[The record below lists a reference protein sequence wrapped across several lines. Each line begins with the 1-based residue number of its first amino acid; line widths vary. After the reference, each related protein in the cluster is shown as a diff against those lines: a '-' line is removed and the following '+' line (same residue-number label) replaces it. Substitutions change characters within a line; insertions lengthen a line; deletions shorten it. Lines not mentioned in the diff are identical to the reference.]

1 MIQFNF
7 KRFSK
12 LARWSL
18 TNDRGF
24 YLKNFLNVFVVLT
37 LLFLCFTTNFI
48 KINGHGQNYGPCCFA
63 AFIMFMI
70 TIITG
75 PSWMFSSM
83 KSEHE
88 RQALLMLPASNLEKY
103 LMRYSTWLLLLPL
116 YIVAFFAADLIQYV
130 VNVLFGHDGVMFVT
144 TAMKDI
150 VNGFMRGISP
160 EGDYTFSNR
169 QWRILHALIAVFL
182 WIHSFYALGGTF
194 FRSHKFAWVLT
205 TVAFIV
211 LTSLLIWVT
220 LDSSNDLD
228 KVSVHELVIWD
239 VIYGAWFLLNFWL
252 SYRCFCRQQ
261 VIGKF
266 VNL

>member
-1 MIQFNF
+1 
-7 KRFSK
+7 
-12 LARWSL
+12 
-18 TNDRGF
+18 
-24 YLKNFLNVFVVLT
+24 
-37 LLFLCFTTNFI
+37 
-48 KINGHGQNYGPCCFA
+48 
-63 AFIMFMI
+63 
-70 TIITG
+70 
-75 PSWMFSSM
+75 
-83 KSEHE
+83 
-88 RQALLMLPASNLEKY
+88 
-103 LMRYSTWLLLLPL
+103 
-116 YIVAFFAADLIQYV
+116 
-130 VNVLFGHDGVMFVT
+130 
-144 TAMKDI
+144 
-150 VNGFMRGISP
+150 MRGISP
-160 EGDYTFSNR
+160 EGDFTFSNR

-220 LDSSNDLD
+220 PDSSNDLD